1 MVFWVIGAVLALC
14 AGFFALFSL
23 CLVLMT
29 KGDSVRSTVG
39 IGWPLLAL
47 AFAILSVCFFR
58 GAQHIARAI
67 ERKSR

>member
-1 MVFWVIGAVLALC
+1 MFRVIGAVLALC

-23 CLVLMT
+23 CLVFMA

-39 IGWPLLAL
+39 VGWPLLAL
-47 AFAILSVCFFR
+47 AFAILSVYFFR
-58 GAQHIARAI
+58 RAPHMTRAI